1 MYNNFLSIQQA
12 EDLEFI
18 KHIVK
23 PAIGDIFNIKSCVS
37 EACNSYAFQLNEHLI
52 VKFAKDEKS
61 LEKLLLEKDVL
72 SFLKGKTNLRIP
84 ENDIFENHFTFTIHN
99 MIKGDTF
106 QNKHYLALSSEK
118 KEKFCF
124 DIALF
129 MYELH
134 TLTNK
139 IRNMHIPQLKGISG
153 LYPINKIK
161 MFLSK
166 CDKLTL
172 QEQNFVTWFCDRF
185 TYTIPNNQNV
195 FGHFDIQ
202 PKNIAFNFEKN
213 EISGIY
219 DFGDCGF
226 CDLSYDFTKF
236 AIQYNQEILS
246 NVLKYFNKLSG
257 VILDLQ
263 IILRNSIYCI
273 LYCLMKDIEKNRSL
287 DRGLYELRLKIFQ
300 CKKFPC

>member
-1 MYNNFLSIQQA
+1 
-12 EDLEFI
+12 
-18 KHIVK
+18 
-23 PAIGDIFNIKSCVS
+23 
-37 EACNSYAFQLNEHLI
+37 
-52 VKFAKDEKS
+52 
-61 LEKLLLEKDVL
+61 
-72 SFLKGKTNLRIP
+72 
-84 ENDIFENHFTFTIHN
+84 

-202 PKNIAFNFEKN
+202 PKNIAFILKKMRFLVFMIL
-213 EISGIY
+213 EIVV
-219 DFGDCGF
+219 
-226 CDLSYDFTKF
+226 F
-236 AIQYNQEILS
+236 AIYPMILQNLQYNTI
-246 NVLKYFNKLSG
+246 
-257 VILDLQ
+257 
-263 IILRNSIYCI
+263 
-273 LYCLMKDIEKNRSL
+273 
-287 DRGLYELRLKIFQ
+287 
-300 CKKFPC
+300 KKF